1 MMHKRR
7 SPPSGAVD
15 TISVATLAREVG
27 LSPGELHFQMPL
39 IAGHG
44 YTPSRR
50 RPTRRWS
57 HARQRALDEMQRNGR
72 LRQLR
77 QRATGPSDAD
87 RRPAAG
93 AWTARCNTPAAFCLK
108 SITA

>member
-1 MMHKRR
+1 MMHCADRR
-7 SPPSGAVD
+7 RLVAVD

-57 HARQRALDEMQRNGR
+57 HAGSGR
-72 LRQLR
+72 WTRCSAMAACDSSASAGNR
-77 QRATGPSDAD
+77 TV
-87 RRPAAG
+87 RR
-93 AWTARCNTPAAFCLK
+93 
-108 SITA
+108 